1 MGRPPA
7 SGTHPPDEAGETAYE
22 PPESLSGPVA
32 TSIKWVATSRVFRE
46 ATRLATAVLLA
57 RLLTPAEW
65 GVAGMALLVVAI
77 LTRLSDLAL
86 PAALVQRARIS
97 EADRSTI
104 FWTSL
109 ALGVLVT
116 TVAVA
121 ISGAVADFFGEA
133 EVQSLM
139 IVAAL
144 SFLIASVEKVPGA
157 LLTRDLAFRAL
168 ELRQMAATLAGA
180 VAAVALA
187 LAGTG
192 PWAIIG
198 NSVATALTSAV
209 LLWMLTSW
217 RPRAMFSW
225 VSFRS
230 LTGCGAAIFGSQ
242 LLAYVQHNIDK
253 LLVGRYIGAA
263 GLGSYSFAYN
273 LMFTPVL
280 NIAYPLQGVLFPA
293 YAIIQEQHDRLNTAF
308 LRAKRLAVA
317 TMAPLF
323 LLMFVLAPDLLP
335 TVFGPRWDD
344 AIPVLQLLSL
354 AGVAYSLATQDWLLL
369 LVRNKTRTLLGLT
382 AIVTATITV
391 AAAIGL
397 AWGIVGVAAA
407 YAIAQWVVVVPET
420 AVVSRSAAVPFR
432 SMFGAMLS
440 PLPFVG
446 AATAAAYGVR
456 SALVELDVPA
466 WARMAIVSVVLVGLY
481 VVLAYVGSRVL
492 RREIR
497 SAVAYA
503 RTRLPRR
510 SAPVAPV

>member
-7 SGTHPPDEAGETAYE
+7 SGTNPPERGDETAYE
-22 PPESLSGPVA
+22 PPESLSEPVA
-32 TSIKWVATSRVFRE
+32 RSIKWVVVSRVFRE
-46 ATRLATAVLLA
+46 GTRLATAVLLA

-86 PAALVQRARIS
+86 PAALVQRARIT

-109 ALGVLVT
+109 ALGILVT
-116 TVAVA
+116 SFAVA

-139 IVAAL
+139 AVAAL
-144 SFLIASVEKVPGA
+144 TFLIASFEKVPGA

-180 VAAVALA
+180 AAAVALA

-192 PWAIIG
+192 PWAIVG
-198 NSVATALTSAV
+198 NAVVTALTSAV
-209 LLWMLTSW
+209 LLWTLTSW
-217 RPRAMFSW
+217 RPRATFSW
-225 VSFRS
+225 TSFRT
-230 LTGCGAAIFGSQ
+230 LTGFGAAVFGSQ
-242 LLAYVQHNIDK
+242 LLAYIQHNIDK
-253 LLVGRYIGAA
+253 LLVGRYVGAA

-293 YAIIQEQHDRLNTAF
+293 YSIIQEQHERLNAAF

-369 LVRNKTRTLLGLT
+369 LVRNKTGTLLGLT
-382 AIVTATITV
+382 AIITAAISV

-407 YAIAQWVVVVPET
+407 YAIAQWAVVLP
-420 AVVSRSAAVPFR
+420 AALVVSRAASVPLG
-432 SMFGAMLS
+432 SIVGAMSS
-440 PLPFVG
+440 PLPFVA
-446 AATAAAYGVR
+446 AATAAAYAAR
-456 SALVELDVPA
+456 LALVELGVPA
-466 WARMAIVSVVLVGLY
+466 WARMAIVSLVLLALY
-481 VVLAYVGSRVL
+481 VGLAYVGSKVL
-492 RREIR
+492 RQEIR
-497 SAVAYA
+497 SALAYT
-503 RTRLPRR
+503 RSRLPRR
-510 SAPVAPV
+510 TAPVAPA

>member
-1 MGRPPA
+1 MGRPSA
-7 SGTHPPDEAGETAYE
+7 SGTHPPDRAGETAYE
-22 PPESLSGPVA
+22 PPESLSGSVA
-32 TSIKWVATSRVFRE
+32 RSIKWVVVSRVFRE
-46 ATRLATAVLLA
+46 GTRLGTAVLLA

-86 PAALVQRARIS
+86 PAALVQRARIT

-116 TVAVA
+116 SFAIA

-139 IVAAL
+139 AVAAL

-192 PWAIIG
+192 PWAIVG
-198 NSVATALTSAV
+198 NAVATAFTSAV
-209 LLWMLTSW
+209 LLWTLTSW
-217 RPRAMFSW
+217 RPTATFSW
-225 VSFRS
+225 TSFRS
-230 LTGCGAAIFGSQ
+230 LTGFGAAVFASQ
-242 LLAYVQHNIDK
+242 LLAYVQHNVDK
-253 LLVGRYIGAA
+253 LLAGRFIGAA

-280 NIAYPLQGVLFPA
+280 NIAFPLQGVLFPA
-293 YAIIQEQHDRLNTAF
+293 YSIIQEQHERLNAAF

-369 LVRNKTRTLLGLT
+369 LVRNKTITLLGLT
-382 AIVTATITV
+382 SIVTVAISV

-407 YAIAQWVVVVPET
+407 YAIAQWAVVVPS
-420 AVVSRSAAVPFR
+420 ALVVSRSASVPLR
-432 SMFGAMLS
+432 ALGGSMTS
-440 PLPFVG
+440 PLPFVAG
-446 AATAAAYGVR
+446 ATAAAYAVR
-456 SALVELDVPA
+456 IALVEVGVPA

-481 VVLAYVGSRVL
+481 VGLAYAGSKAL
-492 RREIR
+492 REEIR
-497 SAVAYA
+497 SAVTYT
-503 RTRLPRR
+503 RSRLPGRTAPA
-510 SAPVAPV
+510 APV